1 MIQRLLYPPFL
12 AGRAGLALLL
22 LRLFVGAAFLFHG
35 GGKASD
41 VAAFAAEFQIP
52 VPLAAM
58 AAYTQ
63 LAGAVLLILGLAAPV
78 GAGAIAGTMAVATM
92 KLMARGEVFV
102 SPHGHSYEASFFYF
116 TTACALL
123 LLGPGAYSMDGL
135 FLPRLGFLSGRSVEP
150 QNT

>member
-1 MIQRLLYPPFL
+1 MMQRLLYPPFL
-12 AGRAGLALLL
+12 AGRAGVGLLL
-22 LRLFVGAAFLFHG
+22 LRLIVGAAFLFHG

-63 LAGAVLLILGLAAPV
+63 LAGAVLLMLGLAAP
-78 GAGAIAGTMAVATM
+78 AGAAALAGTMAVATT
-92 KLMARGEVFV
+92 KLMGRGEVFV
-102 SPHGHSYEASFFYF
+102 SPHGHSYEASLFYLV
-116 TTACALL
+116 TSCALL
-123 LLGPGAYSMDGL
+123 LLGPGAYSADAL
-135 FLPRLGFLSGRSVEP
+135 FLPRLGLVTSRPAQP